1 MQADALLL
9 DELRDL
15 DVEAAAS
22 RVSTLP
28 DDAILETL
36 QALGPGRGFAI
47 LNRLGAV
54 QRTRI
59 TSAAGTDASEHW
71 LASRAWPEGSVGRLT
86 EPRANHLRGECQ
98 SR

>member
-15 DVEAAAS
+15 DAEAAAS
-22 RVSTLP
+22 RASTLP
-28 DDAILETL
+28 DEAILETL

-59 TSAAGTDASEHW
+59 TSAAGRLRGAAH
-71 LASRAWPEGSVGRLT
+71 RAG
-86 EPRANHLRGECQ
+86 ANHLRGECQ